1 MNAPA
6 SLLES
11 EQMGEPM
18 SAPMRT
24 ALGERPVGL
33 SLPARYA
40 GRTILAIG
48 AHPDD
53 VELGMGGTLAR
64 LARCGARVVMAVI
77 SVPSDYETR
86 RREAQRAAEVLG
98 AELRILVDGSCQRI
112 EEMKTYQ
119 LVALLDNLVRAFRP
133 DAVFTHGASEFHR
146 DHQIVHGAVLSTQR
160 LRYFDFFTFHPTMC
174 RPTPVPFHPR
184 VYVDITPTM
193 DVKMAAIAAHE
204 SQFGGRNLDIEMY
217 RDMARMNGR
226 LVGVKYAE
234 ALDVSR
240 LLLS

>member
-6 SLLES
+6 TLREVAQL
-11 EQMGEPM
+11 P
-18 SAPMRT
+18 A
-24 ALGERPVGL
+24 ERPHGL
-33 SLPARYA
+33 SLTARYA
-40 GRTILAIG
+40 GRTVLAIG

-64 LARCGARVVMAVI
+64 LAGCGTQVVMAVL

-86 RREAQRAAEVLG
+86 RREAQQAADILG
-98 AELRILVDGSCQRI
+98 VELRILLDAGGCQRI
-112 EEMKTYQ
+112 EEMKMYQ
-119 LVALLDNLVRAFRP
+119 LVGLLDNLVRTFRP

-174 RPTPVPFHPR
+174 RPTPVPFQPR
-184 VYVDITPTM
+184 VYVDITQTI
-193 DVKMAAIAAHE
+193 DVKMEAIAAHQ

-226 LVGVKYAE
+226 LVGVPYAE
-234 ALDVSR
+234 ALDVNR
-240 LLLS
+240 LLLA